1 MKRKAG
7 AILSSI
13 RIDRSGN
20 QKIGVQLYMALRD
33 LILSGGL
40 ADADRL
46 PASRTLATELAISRT
61 TVIDALDRLVSEGLL
76 ESRVGAGTF
85 VSHAVRAKTQT
96 QDLSVEPAA
105 PCDVRLSAMAE
116 DAAARFARRDRLP
129 FQSSAFVTAL
139 PAVDKFPMAQWARL
153 SARHWRTDR
162 DALMGYGDPFG
173 LPALRSAISAH
184 LQTSRGIYCDPDQ
197 IFIVGGAQHAFSLI
211 SRLLLNQGDKV
222 WFENPGAIGARN
234 AFTAAGADLVP
245 INVDMD
251 GMVVAAGVAKAP
263 DFRLAFVT
271 PSHQQ
276 PLGRVMSLPRRLEL
290 LQAVSGANA
299 YVVED
304 DYDGDFYFGNQP
316 LPTLK
321 SIDTQHRVIYVGT
334 FSKTLFPSLRLGF
347 LLAPPALVDPLR
359 TLATSFLSG
368 TPTWPQ
374 AVVADF
380 INEGF
385 FATHIRTMRALY
397 RERHDEL
404 HRRADIVRP
413 YLDVQRA
420 SAGFHT
426 VGFVKKPFDLRRFV
440 ARAGAAGVVLSDI
453 EKYCIT
459 PVRTR
464 GVVLGYGSCDAQ
476 QIGAAMTTLAQIAE
490 NCGRKIGLEKY

>member
-20 QKIGVQLYMALRD
+20 HRIGMQLYMALRD

-85 VSHAVRAKTQT
+85 VSHAVREKTQT
-96 QDLSVEPAA
+96 QDLNKVSVTPSHI
-105 PCDVRLSAMAE
+105 RLSDTAA
-116 DAAARFARRDRLP
+116 DAAARFAHRDRLP
-129 FQSSAFVTAL
+129 HQSSAFVTAL
-139 PAVDKFPMAQWARL
+139 PAFDKFPMAQWARL
-153 SARHWRTDR
+153 SARHWRTER

-173 LPALRSAISAH
+173 LPALRSAIAAH
-184 LQTSRGIYCDPDQ
+184 LNTSRGIHCDPDQ

-211 SRLLLNQGDKV
+211 ARLLVNQGEKI

-234 AFTAAGADLVP
+234 AFTGAGADLVP
-245 INVDMD
+245 IDIDDD
-251 GMVVAAGVAKAP
+251 GMVVADGVNKAP
-263 DFRLAFVT
+263 DFRLAFAT

-276 PLGRVMSLPRRLEL
+276 PLGKIMSLPRRLEL
-290 LQAVSGANA
+290 LEAASDANA
-299 YVVED
+299 YVIED
-304 DYDGDFYFGNQP
+304 DYDGDFYFGSQP

-321 SIDTQHRVIYVGT
+321 SIDTHQRVIYVGT
-334 FSKTLFPSLRLGF
+334 FSKTLFPSLRLGI
-347 LLAPPALVDPLR
+347 LLAPPALVDPLK
-359 TLATSFLSG
+359 TLAHSSLSG

-380 INEGF
+380 INEGL
-385 FATHIRTMRALY
+385 FATHIRSMRTLY
-397 RERHDEL
+397 RERHDAL
-404 HRRADIVRP
+404 HRHAEAIAP
-413 YLDVQRA
+413 YLEVQRA

-426 VGFVKKPFDLRRFV
+426 VGFLKKPFDFRRFV
-440 ARAGAAGVVLSDI
+440 DLASAAGVVLSDI
-453 EKYCIT
+453 EKYCIVPAKT
-459 PVRTR
+459 K
-464 GVVLGYGSCDAQ
+464 GVVLGYGSCDRQ
-476 QIGAAMTTLAQIAE
+476 QIGAAMNKLTQVFEEHAKQ
-490 NCGRKIGLEKY
+490 IGLEKY

>member
-46 PASRTLATELAISRT
+46 PASRTLASELAISRT
-61 TVIDALDRLVSEGLL
+61 TVIDALDRLVAEGLL

-96 QDLSVEPAA
+96 QDLGEEPAA
-105 PCDVRLSAMAE
+105 PCNVRLSDMAE
-116 DAAARFARRDRLP
+116 EAAARFAHRDRLP
-129 FQSSAFVTAL
+129 YQSSAFVTAL
-139 PAVDKFPMAQWARL
+139 PALDKFPMAQWARL

-162 DALMGYGDPFG
+162 DTLMGYGDPFG
-173 LPALRSAISAH
+173 LCELRSAISAH
-184 LQTSRGIYCDPDQ
+184 LHTSRGIQCDPDQ
-197 IFIVGGAQHAFSLI
+197 IFITGGAQQAFSLI
-211 SRLLLNQGDKV
+211 SRLLLNQGEKV

-234 AFTAAGADLVP
+234 AFTAAGANLVP
-245 INVDMD
+245 VRIDDEGLVVTD
-251 GMVVAAGVAKAP
+251 GISKAP

-290 LQAVSGANA
+290 LQAASDANA

-321 SIDTQHRVIYVGT
+321 SIDTQNRVIYVGT

-347 LLAPPALVDPLR
+347 LVAPPALVEPLR
-359 TLATSFLSG
+359 TLAKSFLSG

-404 HRRADIVRP
+404 HRQKAQINS

-426 VGFVKKPFDLRRFV
+426 VGFLKGSCDVQDLIS
-440 ARAGAAGVVLSDI
+440 RASDAGVILSDI
-453 EKYCIT
+453 KRYCIE
-459 PVRTR
+459 PVKTK
-464 GVVLGYGSCDAQ
+464 GVVLGYGSCDAH
-476 QIGAAMTTLAQIAE
+476 QIGAAMKTLAQVFQACRPE
-490 NCGRKIGLEKY
+490 IGLEK

>member
-13 RIDRSGN
+13 RVDRSGN

-46 PASRTLATELAISRT
+46 PASRTLASELAVSRT
-61 TVIDALDRLVSEGLL
+61 TVIDALDRLVAEGLL

-85 VSHAVRAKTQT
+85 VSHAVRVKAQT
-96 QDLSVEPAA
+96 QDLNEEPLA
-105 PCDVRLSAMAE
+105 PCDVRLSDLVE
-116 DAAARFARRDRLP
+116 NTAARFAHRDRLP
-129 FQSSAFVTAL
+129 YQSSAFVTAL
-139 PAVDKFPMAQWARL
+139 PALDKFPMAQWARL

-173 LPALRSAISAH
+173 LPELRSAISAH
-184 LQTSRGIYCDPDQ
+184 LHTSRGIHCDPDQ
-197 IFIVGGAQHAFSLI
+197 IFIVGGAQYAFSLI
-211 SRLLLNQGDKV
+211 SRLLLNQGERV

-234 AFTAAGADLVP
+234 AFMAAGAELVP
-245 INVDMD
+245 INIDD
-251 GMVVAAGVAKAP
+251 AGMVIVDGISKAP

-276 PLGRVMSLPRRLEL
+276 PLGRVMSLSRRLEL
-290 LQAVSGANA
+290 LQAASDANA
-299 YVVED
+299 YIVED

-321 SIDTQHRVIYVGT
+321 SIDTRHRVIYVGT

-359 TLATSFLSG
+359 KLAKSFLSG

-404 HRRADIVRP
+404 HQHATLISP
-413 YLDVQRA
+413 YLEVQLA

-426 VGFVKKPFDLRRFV
+426 VGFVKKPFKVQRFI
-440 ARAGAAGVVLSDI
+440 ASASNAGVVLSDI
-453 EKYCIT
+453 KKYCIE
-459 PVRTR
+459 PVNTK
-464 GVVLGYGSCDAQ
+464 GVVLGYGSCDVL
-476 QIGAAMTTLAQIAE
+476 QIKSAMKKLARVFE
-490 NCGRKIGLEKY
+490 SCGSEIGLEK

>member
-1 MKRKAG
+1 
-7 AILSSI
+7 
-13 RIDRSGN
+13 
-20 QKIGVQLYMALRD
+20 
-33 LILSGGL
+33 
-40 ADADRL
+40 
-46 PASRTLATELAISRT
+46 
-61 TVIDALDRLVSEGLL
+61 VIDALDRLVSEGLL

-85 VSHAVRAKTQT
+85 VSHAVREKTQT
-96 QDLSVEPAA
+96 QDLGDMPAA
-105 PCDVRLSAMAE
+105 PSHVRLSDMAE

-129 FQSSAFVTAL
+129 YQSSAFVTAL
-139 PAVDKFPMAQWARL
+139 PALDKFPMAQWARL

-173 LPALRSAISAH
+173 LPELRSAISAH
-184 LQTSRGIYCDPDQ
+184 LHTSRGIHCDPDQ

-211 SRLLLNQGDKV
+211 SRLLLNQGEKV

-245 INVDMD
+245 INVDDD
-251 GMVVAAGVAKAP
+251 GMVVADGVAKAP

-276 PLGRVMSLPRRLEL
+276 PLGKVMSLPRRLEL
-290 LQAVSGANA
+290 LQAASDANA
-299 YVVED
+299 YVIED

-321 SIDTQHRVIYVGT
+321 SIDTQNRVIYVGT

-359 TLATSFLSG
+359 TLASSSLSG

-385 FATHIRTMRALY
+385 FATHIRTMRTLY

-404 HRRADIVRP
+404 HRHADRISSH
-413 YLDVQRA
+413 LDIQRA

-426 VGFVKKPFDLRRFV
+426 VGFMKKAFDVKRFI
-440 ARAGAAGVVLSDI
+440 ARASDAGVVLSDI
-453 EKYCIT
+453 GKYCIK
-459 PVRTR
+459 PVATQ

-476 QIGAAMTTLAQIAE
+476 QIGSAIKALAHVLEERVFEERAPE
-490 NCGRKIGLEKY
+490 IGLEK

>member
-13 RIDRSGN
+13 RIDRSGG

-40 ADADRL
+40 ADAERL
-46 PASRTLATELAISRT
+46 PASRTLASELAISRT

-85 VSHAVRAKTQT
+85 VSSTFRENARMKTEQEQPT
-96 QDLSVEPAA
+96 A
-105 PCDVRLSAMAE
+105 PEKIRLSDTAE
-116 DAAARFARRDRLP
+116 DAAARFAPRDRLP
-129 FQSSAFVTAL
+129 YHSSAFVTAL
-139 PAVDKFPMAQWARL
+139 PALDRFPMAQWARL
-153 SARHWRTDR
+153 SARHWRSDR

-173 LPALRSAISAH
+173 FPPLRAAIAAH
-184 LQTSRGIYCDPDQ
+184 LNASRGIRCDPDH
-197 IFIVGGAQHAFSLI
+197 IFVVGGAQHAFSLI
-211 SRLLLNQGDKV
+211 AGLLVNQGEKI

-234 AFTAAGADLVP
+234 AFTSAGAELVP
-245 INVDMD
+245 VDIDDAGMIVAD
-251 GMVVAAGVAKAP
+251 GLAKAP

-276 PLGRVMSLPRRLEL
+276 PLGKVMSLSRRLEL
-290 LQAVSGANA
+290 LQAAGDANA

-304 DYDGDFYFGNQP
+304 DYDGDFYFGSQP

-321 SIDTQHRVIYVGT
+321 SIDTNQRVIYVGT

-347 LLAPPALVDPLR
+347 LLAPPALVDPIR
-359 TLATSFLSG
+359 TLCVSSLSG
-368 TPTWPQ
+368 IPTWPQ

-385 FATHIRTMRALY
+385 FATHIRSMRALY
-397 RERHDEL
+397 KERHDAL
-404 HRRADIVRP
+404 HQHAPQVGNFLNIE
-413 YLDVQRA
+413 RA

-426 VGFVKKPFDLRRFV
+426 VGFLKSGIDANRF
-440 ARAGAAGVVLSDI
+440 AQHAKDEGVVLSSVD
-453 EKYCIT
+453 KYCLS
-459 PVRTR
+459 PLRTN
-464 GVVLGYGSCDAQ
+464 GVVIGYGSCDTQ
-476 QIGAAMTTLAQIAE
+476 QISLAMQKLATVA
-490 NCGRKIGLEKY
+490 RKLV

>member
-46 PASRTLATELAISRT
+46 PASRTLASELAISRT

-85 VSHAVRAKTQT
+85 VSHAFREKTQQQDT
-96 QDLSVEPAA
+96 QDVSADA
-105 PCDVRLSAMAE
+105 GDIRLSEMAS
-116 DAAARFARRDRLP
+116 DAASRFAHRDRLP
-129 FQSSAFVTAL
+129 YQSSAFVTAL
-139 PAVDKFPMAQWARL
+139 PALDKFPMAHWARL

-173 LPALRSAISAH
+173 YPALRAAIAAH
-184 LQTSRGIYCDPDQ
+184 LNTSRGIHCDKEQ

-211 SRLLLNQGDKV
+211 GRLLVNQGEKI

-234 AFTAAGADLVP
+234 AFIAAGAELVP
-245 INVDMD
+245 IDIDDD
-251 GMVVAAGVAKAP
+251 GMVVADGMQKAP

-276 PLGRVMSLPRRLEL
+276 PLGKVMSLSRRLEL
-290 LQAVSGANA
+290 LKSASDANA
-299 YVVED
+299 YIVED

-321 SIDTQHRVIYVGT
+321 SIDTQNRVIYVGT

-347 LLAPPALVDPLR
+347 LLAPPALVEPLR
-359 TLATSFLSG
+359 TLAASSLSG

-380 INEGF
+380 INEGL
-385 FATHIRTMRALY
+385 FATHIRTMRMLY

-404 HRRADIVRP
+404 HKQAEALVP
-413 YLDVQRA
+413 QLDVQRA

-426 VGFVKKPFDLRRFV
+426 VGFLKEQFDVPNLI
-440 ARAGAAGVVLSDI
+440 ARARDAGVVLSDI
-453 EKYCIT
+453 EKYCILPSAT
-459 PVRTR
+459 K
-464 GVVLGYGSCDAQ
+464 GIVLGFGSCDKQ
-476 QIGAAMTTLAQIAE
+476 QIGAAMKKMARVFEQCTP
-490 NCGRKIGLEKY
+490 

>member
-46 PASRTLATELAISRT
+46 PASRTLASELAISRT

-85 VSHAVRAKTQT
+85 VSHAVREKTQT
-96 QDLSVEPAA
+96 QDPGEPPDA
-105 PCDVRLSAMAE
+105 PSHVRLSHMAE
-116 DAAARFARRDRLP
+116 DAAARFAHRDRLP
-129 FQSSAFVTAL
+129 YQSSAFVTAL
-139 PAVDKFPMAQWARL
+139 PALDKFPMAQWARL

-173 LPALRSAISAH
+173 LSELRSAISAH
-184 LQTSRGIYCDPDQ
+184 LHTSRGIQCDPDQ
-197 IFIVGGAQHAFSLI
+197 IFILGGAQQAFSLV
-211 SRLLLNQGDKV
+211 SRLLLNEGEKV

-245 INVDMD
+245 INVDDD
-251 GMVVAAGVAKAP
+251 GMVVADGMSKAP

-290 LQAVSGANA
+290 LQAASDANA

-321 SIDTQHRVIYVGT
+321 SIDTQNRVIYVGT

-347 LLAPPALVDPLR
+347 LVAPPALVDPLR
-359 TLATSFLSG
+359 TLAKSFLSG

-385 FATHIRTMRALY
+385 FATHIRTMRTLY

-404 HRRADIVRP
+404 HRHTNKISA

-426 VGFVKKPFDLRRFV
+426 VGFVKVPIDVGGFI
-440 ARAGAAGVVLSDI
+440 ARAAEAGVVLSDI
-453 EKYCIT
+453 EKYCIEPVT
-459 PVRTR
+459 PK

-476 QIGAAMTTLAQIAE
+476 QIGAAIETLAEVLRHSSAE
-490 NCGRKIGLEKY
+490 IGLEK

>member
-46 PASRTLATELAISRT
+46 PASRTLASELAISRT
-61 TVIDALDRLVSEGLL
+61 TVIDALDRLISEGLL

-85 VSHAVRAKTQT
+85 VSHAVRQKTQT
-96 QDLSVEPAA
+96 LDLNDVAEA
-105 PCDVRLSAMAE
+105 PSNIRLSDMAE
-116 DAAARFARRDRLP
+116 DAAARFAHRDRLP
-129 FQSSAFVTAL
+129 YQSSAFVTAL
-139 PAVDKFPMAQWARL
+139 PALDKFPMAQWARL

-173 LPALRSAISAH
+173 LPALRSAIAAH
-184 LQTSRGIYCDPDQ
+184 LNTSRGIHCDPDQ
-197 IFIVGGAQHAFSLI
+197 IFILSGAQHAFSLI
-211 SRLLLNQGDKV
+211 ARLLLNQGEKT

-234 AFTAAGADLVP
+234 AFTEAGADLVP
-245 INVDMD
+245 IDVDDD
-251 GMVVAAGVAKAP
+251 GMVVADGLKKAP

-276 PLGRVMSLPRRLEL
+276 PLGKVMSLSRRLEL
-290 LQAVSGANA
+290 LKAASDANA
-299 YVVED
+299 YIVED

-359 TLATSFLSG
+359 TLATSSLSG

-380 INEGF
+380 INEGL
-385 FATHIRTMRALY
+385 FATHIRTMRMLY

-404 HRRADIVRP
+404 HRQAEAIAP

-426 VGFVKKPFDLRRFV
+426 VGFLKTPFNVSGLV
-440 ARAGAAGVVLSDI
+440 EAARDAGVVLSDI

-459 PVRTR
+459 PTATK
-464 GVVLGYGSCDAQ
+464 GVVLGYGSCDTS
-476 QIGAAMTTLAQIAE
+476 QI
-490 NCGRKIGLEKY
+490 